1 LKLRVFFYFSLW
13 YYNYIMSEFIEEHWV
28 WALIIPVGIIIAV
41 LLISNTAIEFTN
53 GILPLVYKVLFI
65 LSPIL
70 IPLVLIYVAIRLYVR
85 SIQLK
90 YISKLKSFLFEIK
103 IPKDIQKS
111 PLAME
116 IIFAAMQASGAATYT
131 EAYLDGKVRGWF
143 SLELAS
149 IEGQIHFYIW
159 SSEPKFKKILE
170 AQIYAQY
177 PTVEIY
183 EVPPEKDYVRLFDFN
198 PLKHIIW
205 GLQFKLMKPDI
216 YPIKTYVD
224 YAMDKDQKDE
234 YRIDP
239 MTAVLEFLGSAG
251 KGNQIWM
258 QILIKMH
265 GKEDMKDHRLRERP
279 NWEAAAKAEIEK
291 IRKEA
296 TPDTGGDFPG
306 FPNPTKG
313 QIETINAI
321 ERSLS
326 KMSFDTMIR
335 GFYLSEKEKFNPAYI
350 SGYIGAMRQYNS
362 LTLNGLKM
370 KVWTDVSENYKDW
383 STLFPFLK
391 PLIVKRKAKLTGL
404 MFDAYRL
411 RSFFYPPYQNY
422 LQNPFILNT
431 EELATIYHFPGNVSA
446 TPTLTKIASKKS
458 EPPANLPIKK

>member
-1 LKLRVFFYFSLW
+1 MLL
-13 YYNYIMSEFIEEHWV
+13 E
-28 WALIIPVGIIIAV
+28 
-41 LLISNTAIEFTN
+41 LLIKFNTE
-53 GILPLVYKVLFI
+53 ILPLI
-65 LSPIL
+65 LRIIFVISPIV
-70 IPLVLIYVAIRLYVR
+70 IPIILIYVAVLLYVR
-85 SIQLK
+85 QVQLK

-131 EAYLDGKVRGWF
+131 EAYLDGKVKGWF

-149 IEGQIHFYIW
+149 INGQVHFYIW

-183 EVPPEKDYVRLFDFN
+183 EVPPEKDYVRQFIFDPAKN
-198 PLKHIIW
+198 SMW
-205 GLQFKLMKPDI
+205 GLQFKLVKPDI

-224 YAMDKDQKDE
+224 YNMDKDQKDE

-239 MTAVLEFLGSAG
+239 MTAVLEFMGSAT
-251 KGNQIWM
+251 KGNQIWL

-265 GKEDMKDHRLRERP
+265 GKEDMKNHRLREKP
-279 NWEAAAKAEIEK
+279 NWEQAALDEIAEIK
-291 IRKEA
+291 KKA
-296 TPDTGGDFPG
+296 TPETKGDFPG
-306 FPNPTKG
+306 FPNMTKG
-313 QIETINAI
+313 QTETIAAI
-321 ERSLS
+321 ERSLG

-335 GFYLSEKEKFNPAYI
+335 GFYLADNDVFNPSYI
-350 SGYIGAMRQYNS
+350 SGYIGSMRQFNS
-362 LTLNGLKM
+362 QTLNWLKIS
-370 KVWTDVSENYKDW
+370 KWTDVSDNFKDW
-383 STLFPFLK
+383 ATLFPFLK
-391 PLIVKRKAKLTGL
+391 KVIVHRKAKLTKE
-404 MFDAYRL
+404 MFNAYRL

-422 LQNPFILNT
+422 RQGPFILNT

-458 EPPANLPIKK
+458 EPPANLPIKSV

>member
-1 LKLRVFFYFSLW
+1 
-13 YYNYIMSEFIEEHWV
+13 MSEFIEEHWV
-28 WALIIPVGIIIAV
+28 WSSIIPVGIIIAV
-41 LLISNTAIEFTN
+41 LMITNSVIEFTN
-53 GILPLVYKVLFI
+53 GILPLVYKIVFV
-65 LSPIL
+65 LSPIF
-70 IPLVLIYVAIRLYVR
+70 IPIILIYIAVRLWVRYV
-85 SIQLK
+85 QLK

-183 EVPPEKDYVRLFDFN
+183 EVPPEKDYVRLFNFD

-205 GLQFKLMKPDI
+205 GLQFKLMKKDI

-224 YAMDKDQKDE
+224 YSMDKDQKDE

-239 MTAVLEFLGSAG
+239 MTAVLEFMGSAT
-251 KGNQIWM
+251 KGQQIWL
-258 QILIKMH
+258 QIMIKMH
-265 GKEDMKDHRLRERP
+265 APEGLKEHRLREKP
-279 NWEAAAKAEIEK
+279 NWEAEALDEIK
-291 IRKEA
+291 DIKKKA
-296 TPDTGGDFPG
+296 TPETKGDFPG
-306 FPNPTKG
+306 FPNMTKG
-313 QIETINAI
+313 QTETIAAI

-326 KMSFDTMIR
+326 KMAFYTMIR
-335 GFYLSEKEKFNPAYI
+335 GFYLADKDKFNPAYI

-370 KVWTDVSENYKDW
+370 KAWTDVSDNYKDW

-411 RSFFYPPYQNY
+411 RSFFYPPYQHY